1 MALLGVGMNLTV
13 EQKELL
19 EARYETWGFDRVREE
34 LEREDRDLI
43 ANPDVTALARAW
55 VESKEARKRRADR
68 TLIIILIA
76 GIIQLGVA
84 LVLTFEL

>member
-1 MALLGVGMNLTV
+1 MKLSA

-43 ANPDVTALARAW
+43 AHPEGPARARAW
-55 VESKEARKRRADR
+55 IESKEARQRRADR
-68 TLIIILIA
+68 SIVIILIA

-84 LVLTFEL
+84 LVLALKF

>member
-1 MALLGVGMNLTV
+1 MTA

-34 LEREDRDLI
+34 LERDDRDLI
-43 ANPDVTALARAW
+43 ANPEVTALARAW
-55 VESKEARKRRADR
+55 IASKEARQRRADR
-68 TLIIILIA
+68 TLIMVLVA

-84 LVLTFEL
+84 LVLTFDF